1 MEYSSNL
8 NTLILNKIE
17 LILFK
22 ISIIYIIMSIMD
34 DDKINN
40 TVMDNEDMDDV
51 SIASGASGASGA
63 SDVDNDDDIMSDS
76 SSFVQEDIQEV
87 DGDGVENDDIV
98 SIGSYDELYDDL
110 SQNIVNVDGT
120 QGDDDLIDNEKDYV
134 GSDESSDDDFEDDD
148 ESINDMTY
156 KKLDSIEIEDY
167 TKLYH
172 NDIYEHNSS
181 EVQTLAIV
189 TRDEFNNIID
199 DLHQTIPILTKYER
213 ARILG
218 QRAKQINAG
227 APSLVTTPKDTM
239 DGYLIAIQELEAK
252 RIPFIIRRP
261 LPFGG
266 CEYWKVSD
274 LELI

>member
-1 MEYSSNL
+1 
-8 NTLILNKIE
+8 
-17 LILFK
+17 
-22 ISIIYIIMSIMD
+22 MSIMD
-34 DDKINN
+34 DDKI
-40 TVMDNEDMDDV
+40 DNELIDDASLNDEEDDA
-51 SIASGASGASGA
+51 SIASA
-63 SDVDNDDDIMSDS
+63 DVGDDNDSMSNA
-76 SSFVQEDIQEV
+76 SSFAQEDIQ
-87 DGDGVENDDIV
+87 DGELENDDNDDNV
-98 SIGSYDELYDDL
+98 SIGSYENEVYDDL
-110 SQNIVNVDGT
+110 SQNVISEDN
-120 QGDDDLIDNEKDYV
+120 GDENILQSNIKEDINM
-134 GSDESSDDDFEDDD
+134 ESSDEDFDDD
-148 ESINDMTY
+148 DDSLTEATY
-156 KKLDSIEIEDY
+156 KKLDNIEIEDY

-189 TRDEFNNIID
+189 TRDEYNNIID
-199 DLHQTIPILTKYER
+199 DLHKTIPIMTKYER

-227 APSLVTTPKDTM
+227 APPFVTPPKDTM

-274 LELI
+274 LEII